1 MVDEIVYRKFSVPVS
16 VLVYVSWIIYL
27 ILKLYMYTAIVICI
41 VNVVIFFF
49 F

>member
-1 MVDEIVYRKFSVPVS
+1 MVDEIVYCKFSVS

-27 ILKLYMYTAIVICI
+27 ILKLYTYTAIVICI